1 MADDMAD
8 APLRPGRRATLP
20 AVVRSIGMASGLV
33 VAYYLLPLDTA
44 FDGGTIAGLV
54 IGLIAV
60 TVLFLWQVRA
70 IARSPYPQLRA
81 VESLAALVTL
91 FALLFATS
99 YFLLERATPGS
110 FTERLTRTDALYF
123 TFTVISTV
131 GFGDITA
138 HTETARVM
146 TMIQMV
152 GGLLLVGVAARVVVK
167 AVETGQRR
175 QGSKTK

>member
-1 MADDMAD
+1 MTGD
-8 APLRPGRRATLP
+8 LSRPGRRATLS
-20 AVVRSIGMASGLV
+20 ALARSIGMATGLIV
-33 VAYYLLPLDTA
+33 GYYLLPMDGS
-44 FDGGTIAGLV
+44 FDAGTIAVLVLGLLV
-54 IGLIAV
+54 LTA
-60 TVLFLWQVRA
+60 LFLWQVRA
-70 IARSPYPQLRA
+70 IARSHYPQLRA

-110 FTERLTRTDALYF
+110 FTEPLTRTDALYF

-138 HTETARVM
+138 RTETARVM

-175 QGSKTK
+175 QDPKAK

>member
-1 MADDMAD
+1 MTDD
-8 APLRPGRRATLP
+8 PVRPGRRASLL
-20 AVVRSIGMASGLV
+20 AVARSVGMTTGLV
-33 VAYYLLPLDTA
+33 VAYYLLPLDTP
-44 FDGGTIAGLV
+44 FTGGTVVGLV
-54 IGLIAV
+54 LGLIAL
-60 TVLFLWQVRA
+60 TALFLWQVRA
-70 IARSPYPQLRA
+70 IACSSYPQLRA

-91 FALLFATS
+91 FVLLFATS

-110 FTERLTRTDALYF
+110 FTEPLTRTDALYF
-123 TFTVISTV
+123 TLTVISTV

-138 HTETARVM
+138 RTDTARVM

-175 QGSKTK
+175 QAPKNK

>member
-1 MADDMAD
+1 MA
-8 APLRPGRRATLP
+8 
-20 AVVRSIGMASGLV
+20 RSIGMATGLI
-33 VAYYLLPLDTA
+33 VAYYLLPMDGP
-44 FDGGTIAGLV
+44 FDDGTIAGLV
-54 IGLIAV
+54 LGLLAL
-60 TVLFLWQVRA
+60 TALFLWQIRA
-70 IARSPYPQLRA
+70 IARSPHPPLRA

-110 FTERLTRTDALYF
+110 FTEPLTRTDALYL
-123 TFTVISTV
+123 TLTVISTV

-175 QGSKTK
+175 QDPKTK

>member
-1 MADDMAD
+1 MTGN
-8 APLRPGRRATLP
+8 PSRPGRRASLL
-20 AVVRSIGMASGLV
+20 AVARSIGMATGLI
-33 VAYYLLPLDTA
+33 VAYYLLPMDES
-44 FDGGTIAGLV
+44 FDAGTIAGLV
-54 IGLIAV
+54 LGLLAL
-60 TVLFLWQVRA
+60 TALFLWQIRA
-70 IARSPYPQLRA
+70 IARSRYPQLRA

-110 FTERLTRTDALYF
+110 FTEPLTRTDALYF
-123 TFTVISTV
+123 TLTVISTV

-175 QGSKTK
+175 QDPKAE